1 MALFAGTELA
11 RRIEASERELVA
23 AGTRA
28 LAARGVATALL
39 PLAGG
44 LAACSGPDS
53 PFSKLVGL
61 GFAGLPGEGELAR
74 VEAEF
79 AARATPLQVEL
90 ATLAEAGLA
99 ELLTRRGYVVV
110 GFEDVLGRE
119 LAGLAPPRARAG
131 LTLRTSPPEELETW
145 LELLVEAFAAPDAQ
159 GVATHES
166 FPREPLKRVMRALGE
181 VRGLHRLIVEREDVP
196 GGGAPSGRVPC
207 GGASVRVD
215 GELAQLCGAGTLP
228 AHRRRGVQS
237 ALYEHCLALA
247 AREGARLAIVTTLPG
262 SKSQENSL
270 RFGFEHLYTRAI
282 LRRGG

>member
-1 MALFAGTELA
+1 MFASVDLA

-28 LAARGVATALL
+28 LAARGVATRLL

-44 LAACSGPDS
+44 LAACSGADS

-61 GFAGLPGEGELAR
+61 GFAGVPAEDELAR
-74 VEAEF
+74 VEAAF
-79 AARATPLQVEL
+79 AAAATPLQVEL
-90 ATLAEAGLA
+90 ASLAEAGIG
-99 ELLTRRGYVVV
+99 ELLTRRGYVLV
-110 GFEDVLGRE
+110 GFEDVLARD
-119 LAGLAPPRARAG
+119 LTGLAAPAPRAD
-131 LTLRTSPPEELETW
+131 LTLRTSPADELESW

-159 GVATHES
+159 GVASHEA

-181 VRGLHRLIVEREDVP
+181 VRGLHRLIVLRD
-196 GGGAPSGRVPC
+196 GTPC

-237 ALYEHCLALA
+237 ALYEHALALA

-270 RFGFEHLYTRAI
+270 RFGFERLYTRVI
-282 LRRGG
+282 LRREG

>member
-1 MALFAGTELA
+1 VTLFASSDLA
-11 RRIEASERELVA
+11 RRIEASECELVA

-28 LAARGVATALL
+28 LAARGVTTALL
-39 PLAGG
+39 PLSGG
-44 LAACSGPDS
+44 LAACSGPNS
-53 PFSKLVGL
+53 PFSKVVGL
-61 GFAGLPGEGELAR
+61 GFAGLPDSVELER

-79 AARATPLQVEL
+79 AARETPLQVEL

-99 ELLTRRGYVVV
+99 ELLTRRGYVLV

-119 LAGLAPPRARAG
+119 LADLAPPRERAG
-131 LTLRTSPPEELETW
+131 LTLRPSPPEELETW

-166 FPREPLKRVMRALGE
+166 FPREPLKRVMRAMGE
-181 VRGLHRLIVEREDVP
+181 MRGLHRLIVERD
-196 GGGAPSGRVPC
+196 GLPC

-270 RFGFEHLYTRAI
+270 RFGFERLYTRAI
-282 LRRGG
+282 LRRETARG